1 MQMGSEL
8 AGDDVEAVGRMQ
20 RHQRRSRSDVE
31 GLKNCLADF
40 KKDINW
46 EERLDIT
53 KGLGPDIMAT
63 IDSKNNV
70 DDNSEVNAED
80 DFQREMCF
88 YRQAQAAILEALPRL
103 HKLKIPTKRPEDYFA
118 EMAKSDQHMQ
128 KVRAK
133 LLQKQQA
140 MERSEKAK
148 KLRELRKYGKK
159 VQVQVLQ
166 KRQKE
171 KKAMMTAV
179 KKYQKGKY
187 TVRRIIICPKEVV
200 LQIGMVDKLDFL
212 EGDAERGKKNTVTAS
227 KSKSAMNM
235 KGSNAKRKYKDKKFG
250 FGGKKRGSKWNTKE
264 SYDDV
269 SGFRSK
275 VAHGKVGGM
284 RGKGG
289 KKAVNLSQAPY
300 SSSYSPGV
308 NPETTLEANWEN
320 VQKPILLLH

>member
-1 MQMGSEL
+1 MNTFDEESLSQSESENENSDL
-8 AGDDVEAVGRMQ
+8 SDGELQEAFSKGLLKPGLNILIDKKEKGVNN
-20 RHQRRSRSDVE
+20 VE

-179 KKYQKGKY
+179 KKYQKG
-187 TVRRIIICPKEVV
+187 
-200 LQIGMVDKLDFL
+200 MVDKLDFL

-289 KKAVNLSQAPY
+289 KKAVNNR
-300 SSSYSPGV
+300 PGK
-308 NPETTLEANWEN
+308 NARKKMRNRSR
-320 VQKPILLLH
+320 